1 MLASARFST
10 GSSSVSHLHC
20 HRFVRRNLSST
31 MPNLAAIVELC
42 EDELHPSA
50 VDKYL
55 ALNGENQSL
64 IPKSLRTCTLPE
76 TGGYLNVAT
85 QIHHYNGGF
94 DERNEVMSAR
104 SLSDDWNRHMES
116 TKPCILRQK
125 STIFVEAPLVSR
137 MDDLPGL
144 AAGRTSVG
152 KQQEE
157 NRDDDC
163 IYEFRRYQL
172 KLGYD
177 TVPKFLDMYEGGLPS
192 KLEAEGTDPTTNLI
206 TLLYSECGPL
216 NEIIEIWRH
225 GAGTTAMDRSRVA
238 ARKATE
244 WRSAIA
250 NIAGLAETFT
260 STIHRPTDY
269 SPLR

>member
-1 MLASARFST
+1 MIASFRFT
-10 GSSSVSHLHC
+10 AGSAPVRC
-20 HRFVRRNLSST
+20 HRLFLQRNLSST
-31 MPNLAAIVELC
+31 KPNLGAIVELC

-55 ALNGENQSL
+55 TLNGENQSL

-85 QIHHYNGGF
+85 QIHHYNKGF
-94 DERNEVMSAR
+94 DERNEVLSAR
-104 SLSDDWNRHMES
+104 SLSDDWNRHVEW
-116 TKPCILRQK
+116 TKPCIMRQK
-125 STIFVEAPLVSR
+125 STIFVEAPLVGR
-137 MDDLPGL
+137 MDGIPGL
-144 AAGRTSVG
+144 AAGNVEGVLRDSVG
-152 KQQEE
+152 KQQES
-157 NRDDDC
+157 RDDDC

-216 NEIIEIWRH
+216 NEIIEI
-225 GAGTTAMDRSRVA
+225 
-238 ARKATE
+238 
-244 WRSAIA
+244 
-250 NIAGLAETFT
+250 
-260 STIHRPTDY
+260 
-269 SPLR
+269 